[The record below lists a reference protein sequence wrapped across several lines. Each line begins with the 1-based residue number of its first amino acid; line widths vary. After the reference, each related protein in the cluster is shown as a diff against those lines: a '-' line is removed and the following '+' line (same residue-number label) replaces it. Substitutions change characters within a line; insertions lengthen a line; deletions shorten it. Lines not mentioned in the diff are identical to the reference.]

1 MRRDGEPVEASSAEH
16 VQEDPADVIRVLLE
30 NRRKFLGFVQRQVES
45 KETAEDILQEALAR
59 GIHRIES
66 VRNDELVVAW
76 FYRALRN
83 AVRDHYRRHKATCR
97 GLEAL
102 ALEVEITQAWNHE
115 PSVGSC
121 QCVGR
126 LISELKPEYAE
137 ALQRIEVEGMPVKEF
152 AEQRGLSSGNA
163 GVRVFR
169 AREALRRAVM
179 NSCGACATTGC
190 RNCTCG
196 ETQRLPKNGGGPKA
210 SHHS

>member
-1 MRRDGEPVEASSAEH
+1 MASGSRHNGSMRADGESVEASSAENARE
-16 VQEDPADVIRVLLE
+16 VPPDVIRVLLE
-30 NRRKFLGFVQRQVES
+30 NRQKFLGFVQRQVKS
-45 KETAEDILQEALAR
+45 KEIAEDILQDALAR
-59 GIHRIES
+59 GISRIES

-83 AVRDHYRRHKATCR
+83 AVLDHYRCHSRTSR

-102 ALEVEITQAWNHE
+102 AHQVESTQERNSE
-115 PSVGSC
+115 SSVGTC

-126 LISELKPEYAE
+126 LASELKPEYAE
-137 ALQRIEVEGMPVKEF
+137 ALQRIEIEGMPVKEF

-179 NSCGACATTGC
+179 SSCGACATSGC
-190 RNCTCG
+190 KNCTCG
-196 ETQRLPKNGGGPKA
+196 ETGGC
-210 SHHS
+210 S

>member
-1 MRRDGEPVEASSAEH
+1 MRRDGEPAESCCAEEVH
-16 VQEDPADVIRVLLE
+16 EVPADVIRVLLE
-30 NRRKFLGFVQRQVES
+30 NRRKFLGFVQRQVEN

-83 AVRDHYRRHKATCR
+83 AVRDHYRCHKTTSR

-102 ALEVEITQAWNHE
+102 AQEVELTQVWHNE
-115 PSVGSC
+115 PSVGIC

-126 LISELKPEYAE
+126 LASELKPEYAE

-179 NSCGACATTGC
+179 SSCGSCATTGC
-190 RNCTCG
+190 KNCTCG
-196 ETQRLPKNGGGPKA
+196 EA
-210 SHHS
+210 